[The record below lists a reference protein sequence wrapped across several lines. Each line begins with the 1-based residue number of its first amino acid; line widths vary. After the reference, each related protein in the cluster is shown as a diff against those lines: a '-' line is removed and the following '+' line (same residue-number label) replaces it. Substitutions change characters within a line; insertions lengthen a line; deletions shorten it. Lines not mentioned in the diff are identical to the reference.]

1 LHAKEESDKLAKA
14 KAKFFST
21 VSHELRTPLYGVI
34 GLSTILMENKELK
47 KHEKDLKSLKFSA
60 DYLLALINDVLQMNK
75 IDSENL
81 TDESTSFD
89 LRELIGTIVSS
100 FEYIKLQHSNKIEV
114 TIDEKIPHLL
124 KGSSV
129 RLSQILMNLI
139 GNACK
144 FTENGTIT
152 ITAEINNHGYDS
164 VLVQFTVKDTGLGI
178 AKNKLDS
185 IFNEFAQIESTN
197 TNYQGTGLGLP
208 IVKKLLENANS
219 KIHVAS
225 EPGKGST
232 FTFNLL
238 FDVLHT
244 LGNETMIAPKIDT
257 ASLHGKRILIVE
269 DNRINQTV
277 TMKILE
283 KEGVTCEVVD
293 NGVKAVESVKKKA
306 FDLVLMDINMPIMN
320 GIEATRDIRKFNTT
334 LPIIALTA
342 VEIEEIRYR
351 IFDCGMN
358 DIVVKPYDVTK
369 FRQTIAKN
377 LAIPINL
384 KNKDVK
390 KAI

>member
-1 LHAKEESDKLAKA
+1 
-14 KAKFFST
+14 
-21 VSHELRTPLYGVI
+21 
-34 GLSTILMENKELK
+34 
-47 KHEKDLKSLKFSA
+47 
-60 DYLLALINDVLQMNK
+60 
-75 IDSENL
+75 
-81 TDESTSFD
+81 
-89 LRELIGTIVSS
+89 
-100 FEYIKLQHSNKIEV
+100 
-114 TIDEKIPHLL
+114 
-124 KGSSV
+124 
-129 RLSQILMNLI
+129 MNLI

-283 KEGVTCEVVD
+283 KEGVICEVVD